1 MISSDSTEH
10 SSCMAPDRAFRRL
23 LELQIAVWSQVEQQI
38 IHINMTISS
47 KAHRHPQGLWWQH
60 RPQSST
66 QTPTRSGR
74 WSQEWS
80 LAAPWSRGLRRHCRL
95 LAPAWHTDIY
105 VASGCSS
112 DGAHLHVLGDNKCHR
127 CQPGPQQDAA
137 CQPLNFSL

>member
-23 LELQIAVWSQVEQQI
+23 LELQIAMWSQVEQQI

-80 LAAPWSRGLRRHCRL
+80 LASGDTVGSWHQHGIQTSTWLQAAAQTVHICMSSVITSATDVN
-95 LAPAWHTDIY
+95 LAPNRMQP
-105 VASGCSS
+105 ASPST
-112 DGAHLHVLGDNKCHR
+112 
-127 CQPGPQQDAA
+127 
-137 CQPLNFSL
+137 SLYN